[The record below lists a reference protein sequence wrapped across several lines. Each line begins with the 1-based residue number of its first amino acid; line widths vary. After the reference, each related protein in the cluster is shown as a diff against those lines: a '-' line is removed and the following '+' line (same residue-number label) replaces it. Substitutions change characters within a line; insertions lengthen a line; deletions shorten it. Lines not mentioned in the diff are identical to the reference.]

1 MLGNRAFQY
10 DPCKMYQ
17 INASERAANQSR
29 LRETRLVLK
38 LYVYTM
44 GFYKFAVDPTTN
56 FTNPGGKEGLRSTRQ
71 QALEKIIR
79 SYRRYLN

>member
-29 LRETRLVLK
+29 LRETRLMLK
-38 LYVYTM
+38 LYLYGLDAALHLPPTNMLVLETGYGFSTM
-44 GFYKFAVDPTTN
+44 SNMPHPRVD
-56 FTNPGGKEGLRSTRQ
+56 LS
-71 QALEKIIR
+71 LIHI
-79 SYRRYLN
+79 